1 MKKEEKIDLV
11 GTLHAD
17 IERASALFVTD
28 YMGLNVEEITK
39 LRDGIRGAGG
49 TYQVVKNTLLK
60 RAIQETTAHA
70 VEDLFIGPTAI
81 ALSQGDPVALAK
93 ALVAFAKAND
103 KLEVQGGVLGERVL
117 SVRDIQELAT
127 LPGREV
133 LLAKM
138 LGSMNAPVSNF
149 VGVFAAMLRQ
159 LVYVLKA
166 IEEQK
171 NQGQN

>member
-1 MKKEEKIDLV
+1 M
-11 GTLHAD
+11 
-17 IERASALFVTD
+17 
-28 YMGLNVEEITK
+28 
-39 LRDGIRGAGG
+39 
-49 TYQVVKNTLLK
+49 
-60 RAIQETTAHA
+60 
-70 VEDLFIGPTAI
+70 
-81 ALSQGDPVALAK
+81 ALAK